1 MIDQC
6 ICSTH
11 SGLLVHLIEH
21 QMLAALGDAVEMLV
35 NKKH

>member
-1 MIDQC
+1 MIDQY
-6 ICSTH
+6 ICTTH

-21 QMLAALGDAVEMLV
+21 QMLAALGDEVDMLV

>member
-11 SGLLVHLIEH
+11 FGLLVHLIEH
-21 QMLAALGDAVEMLV
+21 QMLAALGDAVQMLV
-35 NKKH
+35 TKKL